1 MRAVNYLRKRFEF
14 AAKSNGMIRLN
25 QNDIDALNQI
35 IEFTNTGYKNTA
47 LEDALM
53 LFFIHGHWKAINA
66 NNEKIKFKER
76 YSKGEIFSLPGADM
90 LLKKLSMLVS
100 PKKAIIE
107 EITNELWVNQAMNK
121 IPKEQWIDESDVAKL
136 MDEVLQIAKLNFP
149 IIRELDKKEVEI
161 TYKPI
166 EK

>member
-14 AAKSNGMIRLN
+14 AAKSNGNIRLN

-35 IEFTNTGYKNTA
+35 IEFVNTGYKNTA

-66 NNEKIKFKER
+66 NNEKIKFTER
-76 YSKGEIFSLPGADM
+76 QSKGEIFALPGADM
-90 LLKKLSMLVS
+90 LLKKLSMLVD
-100 PKKAIIE
+100 PRKAIIQ

-121 IPKEQWIDESDVAKL
+121 IPKEKWINEEDVEKL
-136 MDEVLQIAKLNFP
+136 MKEVLQIAKTNFP
-149 IIRELDKKEVEI
+149 IIRELNEKEVEI

-166 EK
+166 QK

>member
-1 MRAVNYLRKRFEF
+1 MRAVQYLRKRFEF
-14 AAKSNGMIRLN
+14 AAKSNGMLRLN

-35 IEFTNTGYKNTA
+35 IEFTNTNKKNTA

-53 LFFIHGHWKAINA
+53 LLFIHGHWKAINA
-66 NNEKIKFKER
+66 NNEKIRFTER
-76 YSKGEIFSLPGADM
+76 SSKGEIFTLPGAEF
-90 LLKKLSMLVS
+90 LLKKLSLLIN
-100 PKKAIIE
+100 PKKAIIA

-121 IPKEQWIDESDVAKL
+121 IPKEKWINETDVEKL

-149 IIRELDKKEVEI
+149 IIRELDKNEIEI
-161 TYKPI
+161 THKHS